1 MRVGLIAPASPFL
14 LDQAVHGPLGLWSL
28 GAAVCEHPERYDLSV
43 DTVGGWY
50 KGTPGEYT
58 VGHRTAA
65 LSANDL
71 RVARDYLEARFKRW
85 QE

>member
-1 MRVGLIAPASPFL
+1 VYEQP
-14 LDQAVHGPLGLWSL
+14 D
-28 GAAVCEHPERYDLSV
+28 RYDLSV

-85 QE
+85 DA